1 MAGILSPAVRA
12 SGRKKSLK
20 NESSNRLLNRVRLL
34 IFLSSCHQMANATR
48 PSLAYTKTGSGA
60 RHHQMTG
67 LTTCTLSLAPPAK
80 NTASQRL
87 IQSKTSADSV
97 GTDRALAFA
106 HPDQLK
112 FPPTQN

>member
-1 MAGILSPAVRA
+1 
-12 SGRKKSLK
+12 
-20 NESSNRLLNRVRLL
+20 
-34 IFLSSCHQMANATR
+34 
-48 PSLAYTKTGSGA
+48 
-60 RHHQMTG
+60 MTG